1 MSNNYSK
8 AYVEVLEILKYIPR
22 EDLEKVPKDIIYTLE
37 IVQIKSISLKL
48 IKVFLLKNR
57 T

>member
-22 EDLEKVPKDIIYTLE
+22 EDLEKVPKDIIL
-37 IVQIKSISLKL
+37 SL
-48 IKVFLLKNR
+48 IHI
-57 T
+57 